1 MLPDAAED
9 KTCEVDRNYIKPEN
23 LLYHNLLSVQAVL
36 QGVSWQDR
44 LRAGVRHG
52 GSLRL
57 KNQPGNLFL
66 QMSLRI
72 SHVTSPDQVGKQVTI
87 RGWVYRL
94 RKQKEKAFVLVRD
107 DRGGVIQCIFP
118 TEMAESLTI
127 ESSIEVTGTV
137 SQDSRAPEGGYEIKG
152 ERVRIFNIAETDYPI
167 GEYQSDELL
176 LDKRH
181 LALRTRKMVAMAK
194 IRATV
199 LDLGRRWFVENGW
212 MEVTAPTIV
221 KGAVEGGSTLFKLKY
236 FDGEAYLSQSAQLYL
251 EAMIFSLGPV
261 WSLTPSFRAEK
272 SRTVRHLAEFSHL
285 EAEAPWVTLEDI
297 LKVQEQLVSY
307 VIQNT
312 IKKGAEELAYLKRD
326 LKDLKKVEPPFERLP
341 YEKAIEILK
350 SKGFMMAEQDGS
362 RREIRIGDDLNIDS
376 ERELTMDAGKPI
388 FVVGYPIAVKPFYV
402 KEDTEHMGIGLAADM
417 LAPQG
422 FGEITSGGLR
432 EDNIVSITERIEKE
446 GLNPAAYDWYLDLR
460 RYGSV
465 PHGGFGLGIERLMRW
480 ITNADDIKDT
490 VLFPRTMSRVS
501 P

>member
-1 MLPDAAED
+1 M
-9 KTCEVDRNYIKPEN
+9 T
-23 LLYHNLLSVQAVL
+23 
-36 QGVSWQDR
+36 
-44 LRAGVRHG
+44 LRA
-52 GSLRL
+52 S
-57 KNQPGNLFL
+57 
-66 QMSLRI
+66 
-72 SHVTSPDQVGKQVTI
+72 QVKSQDYASKEVTI

-94 RKQKEKAFVLVRD
+94 RKQKENAFVLVRD
-107 DRGGVIQCIFP
+107 DRGGVIQCVFP
-118 TEMAESLTI
+118 VDRAASLTI
-127 ESSIEVTGTV
+127 ESSVEVTGTV
-137 SQDSRAPEGGYEIKG
+137 SQDPRAPEGGYEIRGKQLKVYNVAG
-152 ERVRIFNIAETDYPI
+152 ADYPI

-181 LALRTRKMVAMAK
+181 LALRTRRMVAMAK

-199 LDLGRRWFVENGW
+199 LDYGRRWLVENDW

-236 FDGEAYLSQSAQLYL
+236 FDEEAYLSQSAQLYL

-285 EAEAPWVTLEDI
+285 EAEAPWVTLDDI

-312 IKKGAEELAYLKRD
+312 VRERAEELAYLKRD
-326 LKDLKKVEPPFERLP
+326 VADLKKVEPPFERLP
-341 YEKAIEILK
+341 YENAIDILRT
-350 SKGFMMAEQDGS
+350 KGFTIVQENGS
-362 RREIRIGDDLNIDS
+362 KREIRVGDDLNVDS
-376 ERELTMDAGKPI
+376 ERELTKNASKPV

-402 KEDTEHMGIGLAADM
+402 KEDPERKGVGLAADM

-432 EDNIVSITERIEKE
+432 EDDIVSMTERIKKE

-460 RYGSV
+460 KYGSV

-480 ITNADDIKDT
+480 ITNVDDIKDT
-490 VLFPRTMSRVS
+490 VLFPRTMSRVT

>member
-1 MLPDAAED
+1 MALR
-9 KTCEVDRNYIKPEN
+9 TSQIK
-23 LLYHNLLSVQAVL
+23 
-36 QGVSWQDR
+36 
-44 LRAGVRHG
+44 
-52 GSLRL
+52 
-57 KNQPGNLFL
+57 
-66 QMSLRI
+66 
-72 SHVTSPDQVGKQVTI
+72 SPDYAGKEVTV

-94 RKQKEKAFVLVRD
+94 RKQKENAFILVRD

-118 TEMAESLTI
+118 ADKVAGLTI

-137 SQDSRAPEGGYEIKG
+137 SQDARAPEGGYEIKG
-152 ERVRIFNIAETDYPI
+152 RDVKVFNVAGTDYPI

-194 IRATV
+194 VRATV
-199 LDLGRRWFVENGW
+199 LDLGRRWFVDNDW

-236 FDGEAYLSQSAQLYL
+236 FDEEAYLSQSAQLYL

-307 VIQNT
+307 VIQNA
-312 IKKGAEELAYLKRD
+312 IKERAEELAYLKRD
-326 LKDLKKVEPPFERLP
+326 TAELKKVEPPFERLP
-341 YEKAIEILK
+341 YEKAIEMLR
-350 SKGFMMAEQDGS
+350 SKGFMIVQEDGS
-362 RREIRIGDDLNIDS
+362 KREIRVGDDLNIDS
-376 ERELTMDAGKPI
+376 ERELTKDASKPI
-388 FVVGYPIAVKPFYV
+388 FVIGYPIAVKPFYV
-402 KEDTEHMGIGLAADM
+402 KEDPGSKGTGLAADM
-417 LAPQG
+417 LAPAG

-432 EDNIVSITERIEKE
+432 EDDIVSMTNRIKKE
-446 GLNPAAYDWYLDLR
+446 GLDPTAYDWYLDLR
-460 RYGSV
+460 KYGSV
-465 PHGGFGLGIERLMRW
+465 PHGGFGLGVERLMRW

-490 VLFPRTMSRVS
+490 VLFPRTMSRVT

>member
-1 MLPDAAED
+1 
-9 KTCEVDRNYIKPEN
+9 
-23 LLYHNLLSVQAVL
+23 
-36 QGVSWQDR
+36 
-44 LRAGVRHG
+44 
-52 GSLRL
+52 
-57 KNQPGNLFL
+57 
-66 QMSLRI
+66 MSLRA
-72 SHVTSPDQVGKQVTI
+72 SQVKSQDYAGKEVTI

-94 RKQKEKAFVLVRD
+94 RKQKENAFVLVRD
-107 DRGGVIQCIFP
+107 DRGGVIQCVFP
-118 TEMAESLTI
+118 VDRAASLTI
-127 ESSIEVTGTV
+127 ESSVEVTGTV
-137 SQDSRAPEGGYEIKG
+137 SQDPRAPEGGYEIRGKQLKVYNVAG
-152 ERVRIFNIAETDYPI
+152 ADYPI

-181 LALRTRKMVAMAK
+181 LALRTRRMVAMAK

-199 LDLGRRWFVENGW
+199 LDYGRRWFVENDW

-236 FDGEAYLSQSAQLYL
+236 FDEEAYLSQSAQLYL

-285 EAEAPWVTLEDI
+285 EAEAPWVTLDDI

-312 IKKGAEELAYLKRD
+312 VRERAEELVYLKRD
-326 LKDLKKVEPPFERLP
+326 VADLKKVEPPFERLP
-341 YEKAIEILK
+341 YENAIDILRT
-350 SKGFMMAEQDGS
+350 KGFTIVQENGS
-362 RREIRIGDDLNIDS
+362 KREIRVGDDLNIDS
-376 ERELTMDAGKPI
+376 ERELTKNASKPV
-388 FVVGYPIAVKPFYV
+388 FVVGYPIAIKPFYV
-402 KEDTEHMGIGLAADM
+402 KEDPERKGVGLAADM

-432 EDNIVSITERIEKE
+432 EDDIVSMTERIKKE

-460 RYGSV
+460 KFGSV

-480 ITNADDIKDT
+480 ITNVDDIKDT
-490 VLFPRTMSRVS
+490 VLFPRTMSRVT

>member
-1 MLPDAAED
+1 
-9 KTCEVDRNYIKPEN
+9 
-23 LLYHNLLSVQAVL
+23 
-36 QGVSWQDR
+36 
-44 LRAGVRHG
+44 
-52 GSLRL
+52 
-57 KNQPGNLFL
+57 
-66 QMSLRI
+66 MSLRA
-72 SHVTSPDQVGKQVTI
+72 SQVKSQDYAGKEVTI

-94 RKQKEKAFVLVRD
+94 RKQKENAFVLVRD
-107 DRGGVIQCIFP
+107 DRGGVIQCVFP
-118 TEMAESLTI
+118 VDRAASLTI
-127 ESSIEVTGTV
+127 ESSVEVTGTV
-137 SQDSRAPEGGYEIKG
+137 SQDPRAPEGGYEIRGKQLK
-152 ERVRIFNIAETDYPI
+152 VYNIAGADYPI

-181 LALRTRKMVAMAK
+181 LALRTRRMVAMAK

-199 LDLGRRWFVENGW
+199 LDYGRRWFVENDW
-212 MEVTAPTIV
+212 VEVTAPTIV

-236 FDGEAYLSQSAQLYL
+236 FDEEAYLSQIAQLYL

-285 EAEAPWVTLEDI
+285 EAEAPWVTLDDI

-312 IKKGAEELAYLKRD
+312 VRERAEELAYLKRD
-326 LKDLKKVEPPFERLP
+326 VADLKKVEPPFERLP
-341 YEKAIEILK
+341 YENAIDILRT
-350 SKGFMMAEQDGS
+350 KGFMIVQENGS
-362 RREIRIGDDLNIDS
+362 KREIRVGDDLNVDS
-376 ERELTMDAGKPI
+376 ERELTKNASKPV

-402 KEDTEHMGIGLAADM
+402 KEDPARKGVGLAADM

-432 EDNIVSITERIEKE
+432 EDDIVSMTERIKKE

-460 RYGSV
+460 KFGSV

-480 ITNADDIKDT
+480 ITNVDDIKDT
-490 VLFPRTMSRVS
+490 VLFPRTMSRVT

>member
-1 MLPDAAED
+1 
-9 KTCEVDRNYIKPEN
+9 
-23 LLYHNLLSVQAVL
+23 
-36 QGVSWQDR
+36 
-44 LRAGVRHG
+44 
-52 GSLRL
+52 
-57 KNQPGNLFL
+57 
-66 QMSLRI
+66 MSLRA
-72 SHVTSPDQVGKQVTI
+72 SQVKSQNYAGKEVTI

-94 RKQKEKAFVLVRD
+94 RKQKENAFVLVRD
-107 DRGGVIQCIFP
+107 DRGGVIQCVFP
-118 TEMAESLTI
+118 VDRAASLTI
-127 ESSIEVTGTV
+127 ESSVEVTGTV
-137 SQDSRAPEGGYEIKG
+137 SQDPRAPEGGYEIRGKQLK
-152 ERVRIFNIAETDYPI
+152 VYNIAGADYPI

-181 LALRTRKMVAMAK
+181 LALRTRRMVAMAK

-199 LDLGRRWFVENGW
+199 LDYGRRWFVENDW

-236 FDGEAYLSQSAQLYL
+236 FDEEAYLSQSAQLYL

-285 EAEAPWVTLEDI
+285 EAEAPWITLDDI

-312 IKKGAEELAYLKRD
+312 VRERAEELVYLKRD
-326 LKDLKKVEPPFERLP
+326 VADLKKVEPPFERLP
-341 YEKAIEILK
+341 YENAIDILRTKAFTIVQENG
-350 SKGFMMAEQDGS
+350 SK
-362 RREIRIGDDLNIDS
+362 REIRVGDDLNVDS
-376 ERELTMDAGKPI
+376 ERELTKNASKPV

-402 KEDTEHMGIGLAADM
+402 KEDPERKGVGLAADM

-432 EDNIVSITERIEKE
+432 EDDIVSMTERIKKE

-460 RYGSV
+460 KFGSV

-480 ITNADDIKDT
+480 ITNVDDIKDT
-490 VLFPRTMSRVS
+490 VLFPRTMSRVT

>member
-1 MLPDAAED
+1 
-9 KTCEVDRNYIKPEN
+9 
-23 LLYHNLLSVQAVL
+23 
-36 QGVSWQDR
+36 
-44 LRAGVRHG
+44 
-52 GSLRL
+52 
-57 KNQPGNLFL
+57 
-66 QMSLRI
+66 MSLRA
-72 SHVTSPDQVGKQVTI
+72 SQVKSQDYAGKEVTI

-94 RKQKEKAFVLVRD
+94 RKQKENAFVLVRD
-107 DRGGVIQCIFP
+107 DRGGVIQCVFP
-118 TEMAESLTI
+118 VDRAASLTI
-127 ESSIEVTGTV
+127 ESSVEVTGTV
-137 SQDSRAPEGGYEIKG
+137 SQDPRAPEGGYEIRGKQLKVYNVAG
-152 ERVRIFNIAETDYPI
+152 ADYPI

-181 LALRTRKMVAMAK
+181 LAVRTRRMVAMAK

-199 LDLGRRWFVENGW
+199 LDYGRRWFVENDW

-236 FDGEAYLSQSAQLYL
+236 FDEEAYLSQSAQLYL

-285 EAEAPWVTLEDI
+285 EAEAPWITLDDI

-312 IKKGAEELAYLKRD
+312 VRERAEELVYLKRD
-326 LKDLKKVEPPFERLP
+326 VADLKKVEPPFERLP
-341 YEKAIEILK
+341 YENAIDILRTKAFTIVQENG
-350 SKGFMMAEQDGS
+350 SK
-362 RREIRIGDDLNIDS
+362 REIRVGDDLNVDS
-376 ERELTMDAGKPI
+376 ERELTKNASKPV

-402 KEDTEHMGIGLAADM
+402 KEDPERKGVGLAADM

-432 EDNIVSITERIEKE
+432 EDDIVSMTERIKKE

-460 RYGSV
+460 KFGSV

-480 ITNADDIKDT
+480 ITNVDDIKDT
-490 VLFPRTMSRVS
+490 VLFPRTMSRVT